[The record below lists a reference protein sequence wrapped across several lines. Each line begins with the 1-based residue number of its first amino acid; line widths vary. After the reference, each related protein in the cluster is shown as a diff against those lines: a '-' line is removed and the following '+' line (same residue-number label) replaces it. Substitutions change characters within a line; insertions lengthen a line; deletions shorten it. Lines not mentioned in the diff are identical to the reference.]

1 MGFRP
6 CPLRSCLGC
15 AASDERARRYAM
27 QLDFERDDIFGFYN
41 RRLELIAM
49 AHLAF
54 ASHPEHKSCAE
65 FGVSVLKQARGR
77 GYGGRPFKPPVI
89 HARTKGGSMMFIHA
103 LSENTAMLRIA
114 RKAGATI
121 QRDGSQS
128 EGHLP

>member
-77 GYGGRPFKPPVI
+77 GYGGRPFHPAAIPSRPQGV
-89 HARTKGGSMMFIHA
+89 SLMFIHPP
-103 LSENTAMLRIA
+103 SENTGLLRDS
-114 RKAGATI
+114 RTPRG
-121 QRDGSQS
+121 
-128 EGHLP
+128 PP